1 MLPFIIRKNIKM
13 TKKLSYITAF
23 VIVLSS
29 CTKFLDIK
37 PYGETIPHTADEFS
51 ALLHAHLQNI
61 DEGEETIFGNI
72 ESSLD
77 VEAVS
82 DNLEAS
88 LTSYPSGNYF
98 PLYIGN
104 RLNQK
109 QNHYKNL
116 YAIIRDCN
124 IVIGNIEE
132 KESSLAKNVLGTA
145 YAMRGVCYYNLLRDF
160 ADPCWNNLSGN
171 GVPLVT
177 EFDME
182 ATPVRSTIAE
192 TVSRAE
198 NDMKTAISYNISEK
212 VFRFNSDV
220 MEGYLAR
227 LYFWSGDFGKAAEYA
242 RKVLAKYPLL
252 DRENFKTMMDSR
264 YKMTPVT
271 EMLMKS
277 CIRTEKSMQYDG
289 YISNIKAR
297 PVSARFIKLFTEKEK
312 DIRYEISFSKM
323 RTNQKNPFACLRSGE
338 MQLILAESLYHT
350 GDEPG
355 ALKALNDLRR
365 NRISDYTD
373 LTSDTLPEVNTSNL
387 IKTDAKGN
395 PLTPLLSAILCERQK
410 ELYMEGDRWYELK
423 RNGRPEFWVA
433 KQGRKY
439 TTMRFMYTFPLP
451 IQDIELVDGLVQ
463 NPGYDKVE

>member
-51 ALLHAHLQNI
+51 ALLDAHLQNI

-192 TVSRAE
+192 TC
-198 NDMKTAISYNISEK
+198 
-212 VFRFNSDV
+212 
-220 MEGYLAR
+220 L
-227 LYFWSGDFGKAAEYA
+227 LY
-242 RKVLAKYPLL
+242 
-252 DRENFKTMMDSR
+252 
-264 YKMTPVT
+264 
-271 EMLMKS
+271 
-277 CIRTEKSMQYDG
+277 
-289 YISNIKAR
+289 
-297 PVSARFIKLFTEKEK
+297 
-312 DIRYEISFSKM
+312 
-323 RTNQKNPFACLRSGE
+323 
-338 MQLILAESLYHT
+338 
-350 GDEPG
+350 
-355 ALKALNDLRR
+355 
-365 NRISDYTD
+365 
-373 LTSDTLPEVNTSNL
+373 TSPSPRD
-387 IKTDAKGN
+387 
-395 PLTPLLSAILCERQK
+395 
-410 ELYMEGDRWYELK
+410 
-423 RNGRPEFWVA
+423 
-433 KQGRKY
+433 
-439 TTMRFMYTFPLP
+439 
-451 IQDIELVDGLVQ
+451 
-463 NPGYDKVE
+463 